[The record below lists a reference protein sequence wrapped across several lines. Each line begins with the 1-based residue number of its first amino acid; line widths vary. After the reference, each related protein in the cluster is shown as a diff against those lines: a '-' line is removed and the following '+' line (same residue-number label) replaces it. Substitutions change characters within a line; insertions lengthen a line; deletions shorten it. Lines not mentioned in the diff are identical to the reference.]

1 MDLLK
6 IILVSFLFFSCA
18 KLDYL
23 YEQSVGQI
31 SLMTKAKANE
41 DVVKNVRIP
50 RTEREKIKKI
60 EELKK
65 YFYRYWGK
73 KETAIYSKT
82 SMLKSK
88 AVTYLVIASP
98 FNEIKAEKTC
108 FPLMGC
114 FPYLGFFN
122 VLSAQEF
129 AKEKENEGL
138 VTFVRPVYAY
148 STLGYFTDSI
158 LSSFFHYN
166 DYELAELI
174 FHELFHTIFF
184 AKNEVDL
191 NENLANYFS
200 KEMLEDYFKSTN
212 QEDYLKISLKEDHEE
227 KELSLL
233 VLELVDELDKLYKKS
248 PPNNKEEAQ
257 VVLNNFLEK
266 RFRVEILKKCQSL
279 NIEPKKCH
287 PLDRKWNN
295 ARFAAF
301 LTYEKNSD
309 DIEKLHK
316 RLALDLKRYFHY
328 IEKKYSDYKD
338 TDTEK
343 DFATYLLEGN

>member
-1 MDLLK
+1 MDILK
-6 IILVSFLFFSCA
+6 IGLISILFSSCA

-31 SLMTKAKANE
+31 SLMSRAKNNQE
-41 DVVKNVRIP
+41 VMNNVQIP
-50 RTEREKIKKI
+50 RDERAKIKKI

-65 YFYRYWGK
+65 YFYQYWGR

-82 SMLKSK
+82 SILNSK

-98 FNEIKAEKTC
+98 YNEIKAEKTC

-122 VLSAQEF
+122 HESAKKF
-129 AKEKENEGL
+129 ALTKEEEGL
-138 VTFVRPVYAY
+138 ITWIRPVYAY
-148 STLGYFTDSI
+148 STLGYFTDNI

-184 AKNEVDL
+184 VKNEVDL

-200 KEMLEDYFKSTN
+200 KEMLEGYFKSTHL
-212 QEDYLKISLKEDHEE
+212 EDYLKIHLKEDHED

-233 VLELVDELDKLYKKS
+233 VVDLVAELDGLYKKT
-248 PPNNKEEAQ
+248 PLKTKEEAEI
-257 VVLNNFLEK
+257 VLNTFLEK
-266 RFRVEILKKCQSL
+266 KFKIEILKKCQML
-279 NIEPKKCH
+279 NIEPKNCQLLEK
-287 PLDRKWNN
+287 KWNN

-301 LTYEKNSD
+301 MTYEKNSD
-309 DIEKLHK
+309 EIEKLHK
-316 RLALDLKRYFHY
+316 KVAPDLKSYFHY
-328 IEKKYSDYKD
+328 IEKKYEDYQTND
-338 TDTEK
+338 NGK
-343 DFATYLLEGN
+343 DFSTYLLE

>member
-6 IILVSFLFFSCA
+6 ILLITILISSCA

-23 YEQSVGQI
+23 YEQSVGQM
-31 SLMTKAKANE
+31 SLMNRARANE
-41 DVVKNVRIP
+41 EVIKNVRIP
-50 RTEREKIKKI
+50 KDDRAKIKKI

-65 YFYRYWGK
+65 YFYYYWGR

-82 SMLKSK
+82 SILKSK
-88 AVTYLVIASP
+88 AVSYLVIASP
-98 FNEIKAEKTC
+98 FNEIKAEKNC

-122 VLSAQEF
+122 TESAQKF
-129 AKEKENEGL
+129 AKEKENDGL
-138 VTFVRPVYAY
+138 ITWVRPVYAY
-148 STLGYFTDSI
+148 STLGYFTDNI

-184 AKNEVDL
+184 VKNEVDL

-200 KEMLEDYFKSTN
+200 KEMLEGYFKSTN
-212 QEDYLKISLKEDHEE
+212 QEDYLKIHLKEDRED

-233 VLELVDELDKLYKKS
+233 VVELVEELDKIYKNRPPQTKS
-248 PPNNKEEAQ
+248 EAEI
-257 VVLNNFLEK
+257 VLKNYLESK
-266 RFRVEILKKCQSL
+266 FRPEILKKCQAL

-287 PLDRKWNN
+287 PLEKKWNN

-309 DIEKLHK
+309 DIEKLQK
-316 RLALDLKRYFHY
+316 KLKLDLKGYFNY
-328 IEKKYSDYKD
+328 IETKYNQYKKEDPGIDFSDY
-338 TDTEK
+338 
-343 DFATYLLEGN
+343 LLGLN

>member
-6 IILVSFLFFSCA
+6 ILFTLILFSSCA

-50 RTEREKIKKI
+50 RSEREKIKKI

-82 SMLKSK
+82 SMLQSK

-122 VLSAQEF
+122 VESAQNF

-138 VTFVRPVYAY
+138 ITWVRPVYAY
-148 STLGYFTDSI
+148 STLGYFTDNI

-166 DYELAELI
+166 DYELSELI

-184 AKNEVDL
+184 VKNEVDL

-200 KEMLEDYFKSTN
+200 KEMLENYFKSTN
-212 QEDYLKISLKEDHEE
+212 QEDYLKIHLKEDHED

-233 VLELVDELDKLYKKS
+233 VVDLVDELDKLYKKS
-248 PPNNKEEAQ
+248 LPKSKEEAQ
-257 VVLNNFLEK
+257 IVLNNFLEN

-279 NIEPKKCH
+279 NIEPKNCH

-309 DIEKLHK
+309 DIEKQHK
-316 RLALDLKRYFHY
+316 KLALDLKGYFHY
-328 IEKKYSDYKD
+328 IEKRYSDYKD
-338 TDTEK
+338 ADSEK

>member
-1 MDLLK
+1 VDLLR
-6 IILVSFLFFSCA
+6 ILLTLFLFSSCA

-31 SLMTKAKANE
+31 SLMTKAKDNQE
-41 DVVKNVRIP
+41 VMKNVRIS
-50 RTEREKIKKI
+50 RTDRDKIKKI

-65 YFYRYWGK
+65 YFYHYWGK

-82 SMLKSK
+82 SMLKHK
-88 AVTYLVIASP
+88 AVTFLVIASP

-122 VLSAQEF
+122 LDSAQDF
-129 AKEKENEGL
+129 AKTKEKDEL
-138 VTFVRPVYAY
+138 ITWVRPVYAY
-148 STLGYFTDSI
+148 STLGYFTDNI

-184 AKNEVDL
+184 VTNEVDL

-200 KEMLEDYFKSTN
+200 KEMLEGYFKSTN
-212 QEDYLKISLKEDHEE
+212 QEDYLRIHLKEDKED

-233 VLELVDELDKLYKKS
+233 VVKLVQELDAFYKKLQPS
-248 PPNNKEEAQ
+248 NKKEAQ
-257 VVLNNFLEK
+257 VLLNNFLET
-266 RFRVEILKKCQSL
+266 RFKVEVLKKCQEL
-279 NIEPKKCH
+279 NIEPKNCH
-287 PLDRKWNN
+287 PLEKRWNN

-309 DIEKLHK
+309 EIERLHK
-316 RLALDLKRYFHY
+316 KLAVDLKIYLTY
-328 IEKKYSDYKD
+328 IEKKHRDYKD
-338 TDTEK
+338 QDTVK
-343 DFATYLLEGN
+343 DFSTYLLE